1 MEKKLKMEIIHQ
13 NAAGIDIGSKSHFV
27 SIGQQKEDVR
37 EFGVYTKDHKEMIEW
52 LTGAQVATI
61 AMESTGSYW
70 QTLFSALQTA
80 GFEVLLVNG
89 RDIKNV
95 KGKKTDVMDC
105 MWIQQLHSLGLLR
118 GSFLPDEHTRQL
130 QTYYNHRQFLIAQSA
145 RYTQKIQKTL
155 RLMNIRLDVAIKD
168 ITGKTGRMIIEAILD
183 GERIPAKLA
192 ELADIRVKKSKIEI
206 ASSLEG
212 EWKDD
217 LMFVLEEYYS
227 IYSSYREKI
236 KKVEITIESLLNQ
249 ISECDKNLNPLPK
262 LKKRKKAQKNDPT
275 FNMRPIAWKLLG
287 VDLYQIEGVSHG
299 TVLCILSKLGD
310 GINKFP
316 SAKHFVSWLRLAPN
330 NKISGG
336 KLISSRT
343 PKGKNQLSQIL
354 RQAAN
359 SIGNTKE
366 HPLKDFFNRIAYRKG
381 RGAAITATAR
391 KLATIIYHMLT
402 KKEDFSPDYHDQAE
416 FKRRKKIFLISKQL
430 TKLKLSKEE
439 KSFILG

>member
-1 MEKKLKMEIIHQ
+1 M
-13 NAAGIDIGSKSHFV
+13 
-27 SIGQQKEDVR
+27 SIGQEEEDVR
-37 EFGVYTKDHKEMIEW
+37 EFGVYTKDHKAMIEW
-52 LTGAQVATI
+52 LKENNIVTI

-70 QTLFSALQTA
+70 QTLFTALQSA

-105 MWIQQLHSLGLLR
+105 IWIQQLHSLGLLR

-130 QTYYNHRQFLIAQSA
+130 QTYYNHRQFLVAQSS
-145 RYTQKIQKTL
+145 RYAQKIQKTL
-155 RLMNIRLDVAIKD
+155 RLMNLRLDVAIKD
-168 ITGKTGRMIIEAILD
+168 ITGKTGRAIIEAILN
-183 GERIPAKLA
+183 GERDPLKLA
-192 ELADIRVKKSKIEI
+192 ELADIRVKKSKEEI

-217 LMFVLEEYYS
+217 LLFLLEEYYS
-227 IYSSYREKI
+227 LYLLYRGKLKHVEDKI
-236 KKVEITIESLLNQ
+236 ETLFSVVKEIHH
-249 ISECDKNLNPLPK
+249 NPLPK
-262 LKKRKKAQKNDPT
+262 LKKKKKGQKNDPK
-275 FNMRPIAWKLLG
+275 FNVRPIAWKLLG
-287 VDLYQIEGVSHG
+287 VDLYQIEGISHG

-310 GINKFP
+310 GISKFP

-343 PKGKNQLSQIL
+343 PKGRNQLSQML

-359 SIGNTKE
+359 SIGNTRE
-366 HPLKDFFNRIAYRKG
+366 HPLKSFFNRIAFRKG

-402 KKEDFSPDYHDQAE
+402 KKEAFVAEYHNLSE
-416 FKRRKKIFLISKQL
+416 FQRKKKIFSIGKQL
-430 TKLKLSKEE
+430 AKLELSKEE
-439 KSFILG
+439 KAYILG